1 MFVDKEQTAP
11 VSRDALKEQKERQMK
26 CLSASDRRVAGLVGK
41 TQVRE
46 DDGSTLMRRPSQEE
60 REKRLWSQPSCGVS
74 EPRGVARGALSGKGQ
89 GFPAQRQPLK
99 SAA

>member
-11 VSRDALKEQKERQMK
+11 VSRDVLKEQKERQIK
-26 CLSASDRRVAGLVGK
+26 CLSASDRRVADLVGK

-46 DDGSTLMRRPSQEE
+46 DGSTLMRRPSQEE
-60 REKRLWSQPSCGVS
+60 REKKLWSQPSCGVS
-74 EPRGVARGALSGKGQ
+74 EPRGVARGAPSGKGQ